1 MGTIEKQPLPARN
14 GRAEGDVGTEA
25 DGSVANAGVVAGAGN
40 GRAKRDVGAETR
52 GAVTRARV
60 VSEADVKTI
69 GGTATV
75 YRARGS
81 DTVEIGARAV
91 EIKATPEKYSSQH
104 EQRGRRRDRRL

>member
-1 MGTIEKQPLPARN
+1 MSQKRETDARK
-14 GRAEGDVGTEA
+14 GGVITETN
-25 DGSVANAGVVAGAGN
+25 DSVARVRDVAGAGN

-60 VSEADVKTI
+60 VSEADVNTI

-75 YRARGS
+75 CRARGS
-81 DTVEIGARAV
+81 DTVEVGARAV